1 MKTRNILFYKVFH
14 TDRYS
19 EISYFDSFED
29 ATKAAAAMID
39 SFKFW
44 GGGAVPV
51 TAEAVRY
58 TKAGKYK
65 DTPHRVE
72 YSESLYIDYAREN
85 GSKCGYLQN
94 SKNI

>member
-1 MKTRNILFYKVFH
+1 MTTRNILFYKVFH
-14 TDRYS
+14 TDRHF
-19 EISYFDSFED
+19 EISYFDSFDD
-29 ATKAAAAMID
+29 AKAAAETMIN

-51 TAEAVRY
+51 AAEAVRW

-72 YSESLYIDYAREN
+72 YPEDLYIDYAREN

-94 SKNI
+94 A